1 MPWDDGVCATD
12 LHRSETG
19 SPTPPPPE
27 LVIVDLV
34 AQHDE
39 QSYQQLPGDS
49 HFGLGA
55 STPMD
60 EREVDAPEI
69 GIHAGRMS
77 GGLTEGEAEERAAL
91 LGDVPEMILVGRG
104 VKGGGQ
110 PDIADH
116 VLAVGEASRRPQY
129 DDGGERGQ
137 GADARVG
144 DQTGS
149 IGVRQGRRGDGV
161 VELPDLG
168 VEPGEQLQALIPA
181 LRSVRGQRERLQ
193 LGQAD
198 LAEQPGA
205 TDQSVV
211 EGNGVQTIL

>member
-27 LVIVDLV
+27 LGIVDLV

-91 LGDVPEMILVGRG
+91 LGNVAKVIFV
-104 VKGGGQ
+104 GGGIQ
-110 PDIADH
+110 GGRQADVADH
-116 VLAVGEASRRPQY
+116 LLAVGKRVTGPQ
-129 DDGGERGQ
+129 
-137 GADARVG
+137 
-144 DQTGS
+144 
-149 IGVRQGRRGDGV
+149 
-161 VELPDLG
+161 
-168 VEPGEQLQALIPA
+168 
-181 LRSVRGQRERLQ
+181 
-193 LGQAD
+193 
-198 LAEQPGA
+198 
-205 TDQSVV
+205 
-211 EGNGVQTIL
+211 